1 MDDCLINRCR
11 VDEAKMRASARLSTR
26 TQRCLDFI
34 FAALVIAAGI
44 YNVLRLL
51 KAGTSG
57 FSPVI
62 GTAVLFGL
70 GIFLIRD
77 GLTVADRAV
86 RLSLERRRQQG
97 IPEDLEVTLRFG
109 HSDMEK
115 ENNFTHTPV
124 SLPYDQIVSI
134 QRSGDGLQ
142 MLLKNNVFYILDPNR
157 FEHGTEADFWRL
169 MNEKCP
175 KAVPKKYRQ
184 TTNH

>member
-1 MDDCLINRCR
+1 MNDCLTNRCR

-26 TQRCLDFI
+26 TQRCLDLI
-34 FAALVIAAGI
+34 FAALVSVAGI
-44 YNVLRLL
+44 YNLARL
-51 KAGTSG
+51 ARGGSPR
-57 FSPVI
+57 FSTVI
-62 GTAVLFGL
+62 GTIALFGL
-70 GIFLIRD
+70 GIFLVRD

-109 HSDMEK
+109 PSEMEK
-115 ENNFTHTPV
+115 ENSFTHTPV
-124 SLPYDQIVSI
+124 SLPYDQILSI
-134 QRSGDGLQ
+134 QRSKDGLQ
-142 MLLKNNVFYILDPNR
+142 MLLMNNVYYILDPDR

-184 TTNH
+184 STNH